1 MCALTSRELAE
12 RHQPEWD
19 SDPQNEHV
27 WNKPGP
33 VSADGALE
41 AINAGMHGLFL
52 KQKHK
57 QGECEPGLVLL
68 SACGAHGMREGEGSY
83 LDAGP
88 VEPGVLAGWA
98 HHGAVRPA
106 VPHGLHAD
114 DAGRVLRRR
123 CLHCLLRAVL
133 PAEGPGGRWEGWAR

>member
-1 MCALTSRELAE
+1 VPVQSLTKDSLCALTSQELAE

-52 KQKHK
+52 QQKHK
-57 QGECEPGLVLL
+57 QGECELGLVLL
-68 SACGAHGMREGEGSY
+68 SACCTPGARGG
-83 LDAGP
+83 LL
-88 VEPGVLAGWA
+88 PGC
-98 HHGAVRPA
+98 R
-106 VPHGLHAD
+106 
-114 DAGRVLRRR
+114 
-123 CLHCLLRAVL
+123 
-133 PAEGPGGRWEGWAR
+133 PGGTRLVGRLGTP